1 MEPGGQSL
9 PDEIVCSE
17 RKDDHFFDLII
28 LIYEEKKITT
38 LNKQSISYIRLW
50 HMGNKFDL

>member
-38 LNKQSISYIRLW
+38 LNKQSISYIRL
-50 HMGNKFDL
+50 